1 MSTIDHREQFDAKE
15 QLKQCPEKKRR
26 QFLPEQI
33 ERLDQEYQANNYL
46 DASQREKL
54 AKEINLKEVQI
65 KIWFRNR
72 RYKCGLKEK
81 EAISCDIG
89 QSDADEQEEEEEED
103 DDEQQKQHFSAA
115 QLDLLERQFEKA
127 KFIDFSTRSEL
138 AALAGITPEQVKIW
152 FQNRRYKCR
161 KEEKGAKFAGD
172 LSVQKPAQNV
182 AKTETN
188 EQKTVPKQ
196 QKNFSVDQLDKL
208 EDELEKTKFPSFAE
222 IEKCAE
228 KTGLTHKQVDE
239 WFEERR
245 EEWHRKLMGNAPKQ
259 NFSIGQLIKLECEFE
274 TIKYPDILMREKMAK
289 EMCLTEKE
297 IEKWFNER
305 NTQDNEE
312 KQLEMK
318 SNQQNNRQPQIIS
331 ADQLEKLERKFSETH
346 YANFTQ
352 IEYWAKQMG
361 LGAGQVQLWFL
372 NRGMKERQEEK
383 KAKEKW
389 LENQRDQWEGRGAEE
404 TFGGKHEKTKLPQ
417 NKDKT
422 EASGQKA
429 EQKAD
434 VKRRFE
440 KGDERPISS
449 EQLERMERE
458 FGANKYLSAS
468 QQEKLAKEIGLTET
482 EVKVWFHNR
491 RDQWK
496 RQTAEEETPAAGDK
510 QHEKQKMQQNGDQTE
525 TKLQNFSS
533 DQLDIL
539 KGAFE
544 ERKYPDIFMLEELG
558 RETGITVDQIK
569 AWFQM
574 RRVQHRQQKECKA
587 NDTQQKNICENDQS
601 HAIRTI
607 MPQFQ
612 PNANG
617 ICIDSFF
624 SPLATPFKTMDSTT
638 RFKPLEELFKK
649 TKYPNRA
656 EYLFLAMLSNQTTN
670 QVKEWFKNRRDELER
685 QGNEEAFCDLSEQK
699 PPQNDGKSKA
709 DQQKDTMEGKQ
720 QNAYEREKMAKE
732 IGRTEK
738 QVERQ
743 RTEFKDYQLSTLE
756 KVFVLNQ
763 FPDIFLIKE
772 LAKEMDLTEE
782 QIKKWF
788 KNARAKHS
796 RHNNK
801 EHQSLMMRK
810 QNTAVAGAKV
820 CSECGQRIVH
830 QTVPPIQSQPN
841 ANAIGAVSVDC
852 TLVSAVR
859 GRAKCR
865 RLFWRAVT
873 FPVNAVAKLVKKV
886 RSAKYA
892 LADKPKK
899 GKNEKKK

>member
-1 MSTIDHREQFDAKE
+1 MSTTDHRGQFDAKE
-15 QLKQCPEKKRR
+15 HLKQCPGKKRRR
-26 QFLPEQI
+26 QFLLEQI

-65 KIWFRNR
+65 KIWFQNR

-89 QSDADEQEEEEEED
+89 QSEADEQEEEED
-103 DDEQQKQHFSAA
+103 DDEQHKEHFSAA

-152 FQNRRYKCR
+152 FQNRRYKCI
-161 KEEKGAKFAGD
+161 KQEKGAKFAGD
-172 LSVQKPAQNV
+172 LSVQKPPQNV
-182 AKTETN
+182 AKTEAN
-188 EQKTVPKQ
+188 EQKAVPKQ
-196 QKNFSVDQLDKL
+196 QNFSVDQLDKL
-208 EDELEKTKFPSFAE
+208 EDELVKTKFPSFAE

-245 EEWHRKLMGNAPKQ
+245 EEWHQKLMERVMKNAQKQ
-259 NFSIGQLIKLECEFE
+259 KNFSIGQLIKLECEFE
-274 TIKYPDILMREKMAK
+274 TIKYPEIHMREKMAK

-305 NTQDNEE
+305 TTQDYEE
-312 KQLEMK
+312 EQLEAK
-318 SNQQNNRQPQIIS
+318 SKQQNNGQPQIIS
-331 ADQLEKLERKFSETH
+331 AEQLEKLERKFSETN
-346 YANFTQ
+346 YANFTLIGNWSKQ
-352 IEYWAKQMG
+352 IG
-361 LGAGQVQLWFL
+361 LGEAQVQSWFR
-372 NRGMKERQEEK
+372 NRRMQQIQEEK

-389 LENQRDQWEGRGAEE
+389 LESRRDQWEGRGAEE
-404 TFGGKHEKTKLPQ
+404 TFGGKQGKTKLPQ
-417 NKDKT
+417 NKNKT
-422 EASGQKA
+422 KAIGQKA
-429 EQKAD
+429 EQKIDA
-434 VKRRFE
+434 
-440 KGDERPISS
+440 GDERPISS
-449 EQLERMERE
+449 EQLKRMERE

-496 RQTAEEETPAAGDK
+496 WQTAAEETPAAGD
-510 QHEKQKMQQNGDQTE
+510 QQNEKQKMPQNGDQTE

-558 RETGITVDQIK
+558 RETGITVDPIK

-574 RRVQHRQQKECKA
+574 RRAQHRQQKECKA
-587 NDTQQKNICENDQS
+587 NDKQQKNICENDQS
-601 HAIRTI
+601 HAISI
-607 MPQFQ
+607 IKPQFQ
-612 PNANG
+612 PSANG

-624 SPLATPFKTMDSTT
+624 SPFATPFKTMDSAT

-656 EYLFLAMLSNQTTN
+656 EYTFLAMITNQQIN

-743 RTEFKDYQLSTLE
+743 RTEFKDYQLRKLK
-756 KVFVLNQ
+756 KVFVSNQ

-772 LAKEMDLTEE
+772 LAKEMDLTEK

-788 KNARAKHS
+788 KNARAKT
-796 RHNNK
+796 
-801 EHQSLMMRK
+801 Q
-810 QNTAVAGAKV
+810 
-820 CSECGQRIVH
+820 
-830 QTVPPIQSQPN
+830 QT
-841 ANAIGAVSVDC
+841 
-852 TLVSAVR
+852 
-859 GRAKCR
+859 
-865 RLFWRAVT
+865 
-873 FPVNAVAKLVKKV
+873 
-886 RSAKYA
+886 
-892 LADKPKK
+892 
-899 GKNEKKK
+899 

>member
-1 MSTIDHREQFDAKE
+1 MSTTDHRGQFDAKE
-15 QLKQCPEKKRR
+15 HLKQCPGKKRR

-65 KIWFRNR
+65 KIWFQNR

-81 EAISCDIG
+81 EANSGDIG
-89 QSDADEQEEEEEED
+89 QTEADEQKEEDED
-103 DDEQQKQHFSAA
+103 DDEQHKQHFSAA

-138 AALAGITPEQVKIW
+138 ATLAGITPEQVKIW

-161 KEEKGAKFAGD
+161 KQEKGAKFAGD

-182 AKTETN
+182 AKTEAN
-188 EQKTVPKQ
+188 EQKAVQKQ
-196 QKNFSVDQLDKL
+196 QKNFSADQLDKL
-208 EDELEKTKFPSFAE
+208 EDELVKTKFPSFAE

-228 KTGLTHKQVDE
+228 KTGLTHKQVD
-239 WFEERR
+239 
-245 EEWHRKLMGNAPKQ
+245 G
-259 NFSIGQLIKLECEFE
+259 
-274 TIKYPDILMREKMAK
+274 
-289 EMCLTEKE
+289 
-297 IEKWFNER
+297 
-305 NTQDNEE
+305 
-312 KQLEMK
+312 
-318 SNQQNNRQPQIIS
+318 QPQIIS

-352 IEYWAKQMG
+352 IENWSKQIG
-361 LGAGQVQLWFL
+361 LGEEQLQLWFQ
-372 NRGMKERQEEK
+372 NRRMKQRQEDK
-383 KAKEKW
+383 KAMEKW
-389 LENQRDQWEGRGAEE
+389 FENQRDQWEWRGAEE
-404 TFGGKHEKTKLPQ
+404 TFGGKHQKTKLPQ

-422 EASGQKA
+422 EAIGQKA

-440 KGDERPISS
+440 NGDERPISS

-468 QQEKLAKEIGLTET
+468 QREKLAKEIGLTET

-496 RQTAEEETPAAGDK
+496 WQTAAEETPAAGDK

-533 DQLDIL
+533 EQLDIL
-539 KGAFE
+539 KGAFD

-558 RETGITVDQIK
+558 RETGITVDQIQ

-574 RRVQHRQQKECKA
+574 RRAQHRQQKECKA

-601 HAIRTI
+601 HAISI
-607 MPQFQ
+607 IKPQFQ
-612 PNANG
+612 PSSNG

-656 EYLFLAMLSNQTTN
+656 EYTFLAMLSNQTLN

-685 QGNEEAFCDLSEQK
+685 QGNEEAFCEQK
-699 PPQNDGKSKA
+699 PPQNDGKSVA

-743 RTEFKDYQLSTLE
+743 RTEFKDYQLRKLE
-756 KVFVLNQ
+756 KVFVSNQ
-763 FPDIFLIKE
+763 FPNIFLIKE
-772 LAKEMDLTEE
+772 LAKEMDLTEK

-788 KNARAKHS
+788 KNSRAKHS

-801 EHQSLMMRK
+801 EHQSLMMLQ
-810 QNTAVAGAKV
+810 QNTAVTGAKV
-820 CSECGQRIVH
+820 CVECDQRIVH
-830 QTVPPIQSQPN
+830 QTVPPIQSEP
-841 ANAIGAVSVDC
+841 NAIGVASVGC
-852 TLVSAVR
+852 TSVSAVR

-899 GKNEKKK
+899 GKNEKK